1 MSVQTKTLKHRLFGL
16 LPFVVFASVLYGIHL
31 LFERYRWQLQV
42 LVLSDVKRDE
52 FFAGVAITFQDFI
65 TLTLGILVEA
75 LPFVILGVMIS
86 VLVQTYVS
94 TDWLVKLLPKNKALR
109 QLCVS
114 FFGVLLPVCEC
125 GNVPVARTL
134 IMKGFSVR
142 EAITFLLAAP
152 SVNIITFI
160 VTWEA
165 FSFNHSMAVVR
176 VIGTIIIANITA
188 YLVTRFINKD
198 KLLTDQFVATC
209 KENDH
214 AHHGPSRMSSMFR
227 SEMWLITRLLII
239 GALIAAASQVF
250 IPREVITSIG
260 SDPILAVVAMLGLA
274 FVISICSSV
283 DAFFALAYV
292 NTFSQGA
299 ILAFLL
305 AGPMVDI
312 KMIALM
318 KTTFTYRVLAVI
330 TTSVFVMS
338 LMMGI
343 LFTYVW

>member
-1 MSVQTKTLKHRLFGL
+1 
-16 LPFVVFASVLYGIHL
+16 
-31 LFERYRWQLQV
+31 
-42 LVLSDVKRDE
+42 
-52 FFAGVAITFQDFI
+52 
-65 TLTLGILVEA
+65 
-75 LPFVILGVMIS
+75 
-86 VLVQTYVS
+86 
-94 TDWLVKLLPKNKALR
+94 
-109 QLCVS
+109 
-114 FFGVLLPVCEC
+114 
-125 GNVPVARTL
+125 
-134 IMKGFSVR
+134 
-142 EAITFLLAAP
+142 
-152 SVNIITFI
+152 
-160 VTWEA
+160 
-165 FSFNHSMAVVR
+165 
-176 VIGTIIIANITA
+176 
-188 YLVTRFINKD
+188 
-198 KLLTDQFVATC
+198 
-209 KENDH
+209 
-214 AHHGPSRMSSMFR
+214 MSSMFR